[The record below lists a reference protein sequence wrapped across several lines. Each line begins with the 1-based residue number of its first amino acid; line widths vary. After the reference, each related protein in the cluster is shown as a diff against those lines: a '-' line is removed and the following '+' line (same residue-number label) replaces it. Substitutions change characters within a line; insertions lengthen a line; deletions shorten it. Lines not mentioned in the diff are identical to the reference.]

1 MAKKALKEAKDKTKT
16 PAPAEPVSQTAAEP
30 AAVPDAAADTADTA
44 GNKAEEMPADKT
56 AGSAT
61 DQADAAAAA
70 REEDAASQP
79 AENTSPAR
87 PGAVAAVPPPP
98 VLKPLDAPQ
107 PKVAITGKA
116 VSVQNDPPAR
126 HPKFPSIAPAAR
138 ASAPAAPEP
147 LIGEAD
153 PPVKRYTPSGGYY
166 VECFLREVITNIR
179 RNPMMSIASIST
191 VMVLALILGLFTLV
205 VANLD
210 RLANELAG
218 EMQIKVYMASTF
230 PAEEAEV
237 CKERILKIEHVTGA
251 KFIPKEEAFAKLRE
265 RLDGRISLEDLEQ
278 NPLPDAYQ
286 VPVDDPQYLEQVA
299 QQLHEIT
306 AVDKVDYGREEAS
319 RLLALNKAVRTVGFL
334 ILLLL
339 LASTVLIVSNTIR
352 LTVFAR
358 RKEIDI
364 MQLVG
369 AADWFIRWPF
379 ILEGVAQGFIGAGL
393 SALALDLGY
402 RMVVPHFQRSIAFVP
417 VIPPNEIMPYLCIG
431 LGLMGCIVGAI
442 GSLISVNRYL
452 KA

>member
-1 MAKKALKEAKDKTKT
+1 MAKKNLREVKDKAKNTAESAANSPAGPMQT
-16 PAPAEPVSQTAAEP
+16 AAVSEAVTAAAPAQAESEEITGQSASASATQPNNDGRQASKQAGLNSQTADGEA
-30 AAVPDAAADTADTA
+30 
-44 GNKAEEMPADKT
+44 
-56 AGSAT
+56 
-61 DQADAAAAA
+61 
-70 REEDAASQP
+70 
-79 AENTSPAR
+79 
-87 PGAVAAVPPPP
+87 PPPP
-98 VLKPLDAPQ
+98 VLKPLPEQQ
-107 PKVAITGKA
+107 PKLTITSKA
-116 VSVQNDPPAR
+116 VSVQEKGAASSN
-126 HPKFPSIAPAAR
+126 KFPSISAAAAPAV
-138 ASAPAAPEP
+138 SAPAP
-147 LIGEAD
+147 LIGETEPA
-153 PPVKRYTPSGGYY
+153 VKRYTPSGGYY
-166 VECFLREVITNIR
+166 VECFLREVVTNIR

-191 VMVLALILGLFTLV
+191 VMVLALILGLFTIV

-230 PAEEAEV
+230 PAEEAEE
-237 CKERILKIEHVTGA
+237 CQKRILKIEHVTGA
-251 KFIPKEEAFAKLRE
+251 KFIPKDEAFASLRD
-265 RLDGRISLEDLEQ
+265 RLGGRISLEDLEQ

-319 RLLALNKAVRTVGFL
+319 KLLALNKAVRTVGFIIL
-334 ILLLL
+334 ILL

-402 RMVVPHFQRSIAFVP
+402 RMVVPHFRHSIAFIP
-417 VIPPNEIMPYLCIG
+417 VIEPNEIMPYLCLG
-431 LGLMGCIVGAI
+431 LALMGCAVGAL